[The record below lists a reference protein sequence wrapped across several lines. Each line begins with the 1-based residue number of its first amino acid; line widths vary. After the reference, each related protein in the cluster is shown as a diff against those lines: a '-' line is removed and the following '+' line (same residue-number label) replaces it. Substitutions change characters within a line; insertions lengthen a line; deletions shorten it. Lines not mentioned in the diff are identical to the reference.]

1 MKIIPCYKNKIISLP
16 AETVLPELST
26 ATREELAVLIAIT
39 ASPEFDVSE
48 LSAKLNITE
57 STLISAV
64 STWTRKGAVSVLES
78 TENHTAGEKK
88 SISKDNT
95 EEKKTPVIISAAAKA
110 SVEKASIENTPDI
123 AVQPAIN
130 NNVKKVS
137 ALRTTSLPHYSTDE
151 TASYLERNPSF
162 TSLLD
167 SCQMILGKVFNTA
180 EATIIIG
187 MVDHLSL
194 SPEYIMLLF
203 AHAKNMGKD
212 SIRYIE
218 KMALSLFD
226 RGILTYAELIEEV
239 SAKEAAAEME
249 TYVRKLFGLG
259 RRALIDSEREMIDR
273 WTNEFKMSRE
283 MISKAY
289 EITVSKTNEASFP
302 YMNAIIENWH
312 KAGYGTVDE
321 VLSAEEAY
329 KRDKESKDASR
340 SSFTTDE
347 FYEAALKRSYENM
360 SNG

>member
-1 MKIIPCYKNKIISLP
+1 M
-16 AETVLPELST
+16 PELST

-39 ASPEFDVSE
+39 ASPEFDISE

-64 STWTRKGAVSVLES
+64 SAWTRKGTVTVLES
-78 TENHTAGEKK
+78 METHTAGEKK
-88 SISKDNT
+88 SVSKENT
-95 EEKKTPVIISAAAKA
+95 EEKKTPVTAAAA
-110 SVEKASIENTPDI
+110 ERISPENITDAAAQS
-123 AVQPAIN
+123 AVN
-130 NNVKKVS
+130 NNVKKVA
-137 ALRTTSLPHYSTDE
+137 ALRSTTLPHYSTDE

-249 TYVRKLFGLG
+249 NYVRKLFGLG

-283 MISKAY
+283 MIAKAY

-329 KRDKESKDASR
+329 KRDKEAKDASR